1 MPQYLVTCVVNSLC
15 YGAADVRDGM
25 TGGGVG
31 VGGEAE
37 LFALE

>member
-25 TGGGVG
+25 TGGGAPPPV
-31 VGGEAE
+31 VR
-37 LFALE
+37 LNYLH